1 MAFGH
6 ESLKYGFPSSGQYFL
21 GSPLKKKF
29 YDYENFSNYK
39 ELWCDFK
46 NAKK

>member
-1 MAFGH
+1 MT
-6 ESLKYGFPSSGQYFL
+6 KKK
-21 GSPLKKKF
+21 LKKKF

-39 ELWCDFK
+39 ELWYDFK